1 MPRSPHSQLQ
11 PQELMEESG
20 PCLGV
25 CVRLPRALLGEEG
38 LPRKHELR
46 ACMRD
51 AEAPTEHLSIDPTPW
66 KMLPTLSFPG
76 PASWDL
82 PVEGPRSPPRF
93 LLRQLQRV
101 GP

>member
-25 CVRLPRALLGEEG
+25 CVQRAPLGEEG
-38 LPRKHELR
+38 LWRKHELH

-66 KMLPTLSFPG
+66 KMRPTLSFPG

-82 PVEGPRSPPRF
+82 PVEGPHSPARF
-93 LLRQLQRV
+93 LLRQLQR
-101 GP
+101 GRP